1 MKVRKADWARQDE
14 YPPSR
19 TMSPMRKS
27 PETVLAMARKPQRLP
42 DYFTPE
48 EASALVA
55 AAPSYQVRMAMHI
68 MLRTELR
75 VCECLSLRP
84 ADLRLDR
91 APSSTCH
98 RAEL

>member
-14 YPPSR
+14 YPSSR
-19 TMSPMRKS
+19 TMRPMRKS

-55 AAPSYQVRMAMHI
+55 AAPNYQVRMAAHHA
-68 MLRTELR
+68 
-75 VCECLSLRP
+75 P
-84 ADLRLDR
+84 YR
-91 APSSTCH
+91 APGV
-98 RAEL
+98 RVPLPPARGPPA